1 MISFF
6 IKISNINNKIR
17 KKLNKSTVTWLIKES
32 PVETDFGKSSNKT
45 PMLEFGGKKCKRQLL
60 LCSGTSL
67 GSVFNM

>member
-17 KKLNKSTVTWLIKES
+17 KKLNKNTVTWLIKES
-32 PVETDFGKSSNKT
+32 LVEADFGKSSNKT
-45 PMLEFGGKKCKRQLL
+45 LMLEFDGKKCKRQLL
-60 LCSGTSL
+60 LCSGISL